1 MAQGSD
7 LKEYLDAGVQF
18 VAQTRAEARRRARD
32 LVKQGYLAQEQLQS
46 FVDGVME
53 QSRAR
58 TDELAEVVRKEIQ
71 RQVKALG
78 IATRND
84 LDRLE
89 AKIDR
94 KLAGGAKKSPAR
106 KAPAKAAAR
115 KSAARKAAPR
125 KAAPRKAS
133 GGSS

>member
-7 LKEYLDAGVQF
+7 FKEYLDAGVQF
-18 VAQTRAEARRRARD
+18 VAETRTEARRRARD
-32 LVKQGYLAQEQLQS
+32 LVEQGHLAQEQLQA
-46 FVDGVME
+46 FVDGVMA

-58 TDELAEVVRKEIQ
+58 TDELAGVVRTELQ

-84 LDRLE
+84 LERLE
-89 AKIDR
+89 ARIDR
-94 KLAGGAKKSPAR
+94 KLAGGAGRAVAR
-106 KAPAKAAAR
+106 KPAKKTTAKKTAAKRTTA
-115 KSAARKAAPR
+115 KKT
-125 KAAPRKAS
+125 S

>member
-32 LVKQGYLAQEQLQS
+32 LVKQGNLAQEHLQS

-53 QSRAR
+53 QSRVR
-58 TDELAEVVRKEIQ
+58 TDELAEVVRQEIQ

-78 IATRND
+78 IATRGD

-89 AKIDR
+89 ARIER
-94 KLAGGAKKSPAR
+94 KLAGGARKTTATR
-106 KAPAKAAAR
+106 KAPARGAAR
-115 KSAARKAAPR
+115 KPAAKKAGARKS
-125 KAAPRKAS
+125 S